1 MTEYK
6 NIKNEVIADS
16 ETCKNNTAFYI
27 LNGYMPTW
35 AAEHHGAHS
44 DFYIIEKEG

>member
-6 NIKNEVIADS
+6 NIKNEVITDS
-16 ETCKNNTAFYI
+16 DSRKNNTAFYI

-35 AAEHHGAHS
+35 AAEHHG
-44 DFYIIEKEG
+44 DLDRGLQ